1 MYYTMNNQEEM
12 NKLIEENK
20 QQKERIAELEKQ
32 NKEKNKYIDE
42 LMKDRIENE
51 NIAIFNMVMLE
62 FKYGVSH
69 WNRVKEEFLTDKYD
83 DIDSLIYKVNN
94 ELLDC
99 QKTEFFKY
107 LKFDVYED
115 EEDLLESHKYDG
127 DSITLESLQD
137 EGYFIMNTMWSD
149 ELLVLDP

>member
-1 MYYTMNNQEEM
+1 MNNQEEM

-42 LMKDRIENE
+42 LMKDRNENE

-107 LKFDVYED
+107 IKFDVYED
-115 EEDLLESHKYDG
+115 EEDLLENVKITESV
-127 DSITLESLQD
+127 TLESLRE
-137 EGYFIMNTMWSD
+137 EGYLIMNTMWSD
-149 ELLVLDP
+149 ELLVLY